1 MQAHVGTAAPVDF
14 NGLVRHYDLRQ
25 QSWQADLQVRLLDKG
40 ERKRSSHAIATL
52 IRDRLRPLAQDAGAH
67 LAVVE
72 MPPGRRC
79 VRPWSPWFGPSSRRR
94 ELTERLT
101 AFFRQADGVADVDNS
116 LHPHPRWH
124 FEVDTEK
131 ASRYG
136 VSVPASPRRWTWP
149 WAATAWAPSSRRDL
163 PRSRH
168 RLRGGACPDLPAP
181 GGGVRQLR
189 APGRDHGTDPAHPH
203 RYPAGTLAAGG
214 RTSRPRR

>member
-1 MQAHVGTAAPVDF
+1 M
-14 NGLVRHYDLRQ
+14 RHYDLRQ

-72 MPPGRRC
+72 MPPGPP
-79 VRPWSPWFGPSSRRR
+79 VRQTLVAVVYGPSSQSRR

-101 AFFRQADGVADVDNS
+101 AFFRQADGVVDVDNS
-116 LHPHPRWH
+116 LQAPHPRWH

-136 VSVPASPRRWTWP
+136 VPVARITEALDMAMGGYRLGAIEQARPSAISASPSRRRW
-149 WAATAWAPSSRRDL
+149 R
-163 PRSRH
+163 
-168 RLRGGACPDLPAP
+168 
-181 GGGVRQLR
+181 
-189 APGRDHGTDPAHPH
+189 
-203 RYPAGTLAAGG
+203 
-214 RTSRPRR
+214 